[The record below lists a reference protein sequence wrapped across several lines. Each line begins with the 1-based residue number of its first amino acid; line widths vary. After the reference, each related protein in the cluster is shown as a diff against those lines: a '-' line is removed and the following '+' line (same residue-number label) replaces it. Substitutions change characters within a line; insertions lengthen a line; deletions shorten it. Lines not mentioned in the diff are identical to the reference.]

1 MVRQAGL
8 PFAALA
14 SLGHDWSIW
23 ERAWQTAE
31 AQWQE
36 STAALQRAFDEA
48 LSQLPET
55 PLRTAVYNARKDFY
69 QRQRL
74 PAEAA
79 CTAWESQ
86 STTVALA
93 MAVATA
99 RQAKEQKEAVE
110 KTFFKE
116 YKAVL
121 LRNYRYVQQLAT
133 AADFQRA
140 LLFCSHELLARLP
153 LWLEKEAAHFSKKD
167 RQTAFSALKYLTRMA
182 TRTTPLSR
190 LATVALGNASEEVF
204 PLEKTVVTP
213 DSALLP
219 LLYEVLLQEP
229 AFYQTMSVRLNPCIT
244 APALEQYTWVFFD
257 GTDERIQQ
265 APATE
270 SLQYVAS
277 QLLARRGSAEGFKSF
292 CQQIAE
298 ASEQPFEIAERYLC
312 HLIEQG
318 FLEWILPVSG
328 LSPRWCDE
336 LYRYLAFLPATPRVT
351 ETIEVLNWLRHV
363 ARNLP
368 YLSLSEATE
377 NQRKSAEYIR
387 QYVER
392 WGVSC
397 PDLQPERIFYEDVA
411 SPSAPPPLVED
422 LLDELAEVYG
432 QCQPSSLPA
441 ERHTFLAFAQTQ
453 LSSGRPKSFLS
464 LASAFLQQKA
474 AVNESA
480 AIGLS
485 LPKALRIGV
494 LFQISEENGQPYAA
508 LNALYPGGG
517 KLFAR
522 WLHLLPTALTEALQ
536 AWLQP
541 TPDEPALAAFPWQG
555 FSNAN
560 LQPSLTHF
568 GVEMPGGRVTPMT
581 GGLVIKLGQIA
592 VEADENGVLRLLDSV
607 TGCPLVLTDLGLEA
621 AESRPPVVRLLW
633 QTGVPYVS
641 RRVLLPREHQPILLE
656 EGVQHRPRYRQGRW
670 VLARASW
677 LIEQAYWVRWVSPS
691 RDKNDA
697 QLFWLLRTDLRRL
710 GVPRYF
716 SARWEH
722 PEEPAF
728 FDADSPV
735 FLALFL
741 RQLRRHS
748 GSLHLSEYWPLPNER
763 AQEWVMEFH
772 RVE

>member
-1 MVRQAGL
+1 MRQPGL
-8 PFAALA
+8 PLAALT
-14 SLGHDWSIW
+14 SLGHDWSAREGAW
-23 ERAWQTAE
+23 RATE
-31 AQWQE
+31 AQWRE
-36 STAALQRAFDEA
+36 SAAALQRAFDEA
-48 LSQLPET
+48 LSQLSEM

-69 QRQRL
+69 RRQRL
-74 PAEAA
+74 PAEAVCSA
-79 CTAWESQ
+79 WKNHPITA
-86 STTVALA
+86 TL
-93 MAVATA
+93 AVAVTAA
-99 RQAKEQKEAVE
+99 RQAKSQKEVAE
-110 KTFFKE
+110 KAFLDE
-116 YKAVL
+116 YRVVL
-121 LRNYRYVQQLAT
+121 LRNYQHVQQLAT
-133 AADFQRA
+133 TADFQRA

-153 LWLEKEAAHFSKKD
+153 LWVTKEAAHFSKKD
-167 RQTAFSALKYLTRMA
+167 RQTTFSVLKYLTRMA
-182 TRTTPLSR
+182 TRPIPLSR
-190 LATVALGNASEEVF
+190 LATVALGNPAEEVF
-204 PLEKTVVTP
+204 PLEKAVVTP

-219 LLYEVLLQEP
+219 LLYEVLLQES
-229 AFYQTMSVRLNPCIT
+229 AFYHTLSVRLNPCIT
-244 APALEQYTWVFFD
+244 ASASEQYTWLFFD

-265 APATE
+265 TSITD
-270 SLQYVAS
+270 SLQYVVS
-277 QLLARRGSAEGFKSF
+277 QLLARPDNAKAFRTL

-298 ASEQPFEIAERYLC
+298 ESEQTLEIAERYLR

-328 LSPRWCDE
+328 LSSRWCDE
-336 LYRYLAFLPATPRVT
+336 LYRYLAFLPAVPRIT
-351 ETIEVLNWLRHV
+351 EALEVLNWLRHV

-368 YLSLSEATE
+368 YLSLSEAAE
-377 NQRKSAEYIR
+377 NQRRSAEYLR
-387 QYVER
+387 QYAER

-397 PDLQPERIFYEDVA
+397 PELQPERIFYEDVA

-422 LLDELAEVYG
+422 LLEELAEVYG

-453 LSSGRPKSFLS
+453 LSRGRPKSFLS

-494 LFQISEENGQPYAA
+494 LFQLSEENGQPCAV

-522 WLHLLPTALTEALQ
+522 WLHLFPAVVTEALQ

-541 TPDEPALAAFPWQG
+541 APNEPALAAFPWQG

-568 GVEMPGGRVTPMT
+568 GVEVPGGRVTPKA
-581 GGLVIKLGQIA
+581 GCPVFKLGQLA
-592 VEADENGVLRLLDSV
+592 VEAGEDGVLRLFDNA
-607 TGCPLVLTDLGLEA
+607 TGRHLVLTDLGLEA
-621 AESRPPVVRLLW
+621 IESRPPVMRLLW
-633 QTGVPYVS
+633 QIGVPYVS
-641 RRVLLPREHQPILLE
+641 RQALLPRNYQPILLK
-656 EGVQHRPRYRQGRW
+656 EGVRYRPRYQRGRW

-697 QLFWLLRTDLRRL
+697 QLFWLLRTDLHCL

-716 SARWEH
+716 NAHWGH
-722 PEEPAF
+722 LEEPTF
-728 FDADSPV
+728 FDADSPL

-741 RQLRRHS
+741 RQLRQHS

-763 AQEWVMEFH
+763 VQEWVMEFR